1 MTLDELLAKAGHKG
15 DPLVRVKPK
24 QLAAAGIERV
34 ARTVDARDGRP
45 VLADGRVGFAAG
57 KDNESPDK
65 EMLRMMD
72 FLREMEMIKQAEMMQ
87 DLSQVERV
95 GDQNS
100 DTRVQQPLPSKR
112 KEAAK

>member
-1 MTLDELLAKAGHKG
+1 MISNFMRQVSLPIVLL
-15 DPLVRVKPK
+15 
-24 QLAAAGIERV
+24 
-34 ARTVDARDGRP
+34 
-45 VLADGRVGFAAG
+45 VLAVSTVGFSAN
-57 KDNESPDK
+57 KDRSAPDK

-72 FLREMEMIKQAEMMQ
+72 FLREMEMIKQADMMH

-100 DTRVQQPLPSKR
+100 DTRLRKPLPTKR